1 MKTSDMRAKAR
12 AIFGPAIAEPMPKQP
27 NGAKALQQRANARP
41 IPTYKVGGVVKKPM
55 PAASAASGN
64 RMAKQEADEMR
75 FMDMMDKKKKS
86 AMPSPAASAASGNR
100 MAREEGAEM
109 RKMKMAKGGKAGKYA
124 DGGAPA
130 AQPMGQVTAAY
141 GANLR
146 DQVKAGTMTNA
157 QAQAAQ
163 NAFVKE
169 QMAARTAA
177 DAKASMAKPMGQ
189 VTADFG
195 AGLRNQINTGKMTT
209 AQAQATQNNFVRD
222 QMAMRTAADAKATA
236 AQPMGQVTAAYGA
249 NLRDQIKAGKMTVA
263 QAQAAQNAFVKQQM
277 AARAQPIKRAK
288 GGKAGKYADGGM
300 AEELLV
306 EGRRPQTIDFDMNRM
321 QGTTGSRMGPPPP
334 SSGGG
339 GGRGAA
345 PMMEEPAPPP
355 RSGIRL
361 GTTNRFTGATAD
373 VGKGR
378 ATFGIGPSV
387 GGSRRVGIG
396 YLRPFKDGGKVQTSS
411 DTARKLASEMGG
423 MKKGGKVKPVE
434 LDMKMLEEASRPRAS
449 LPNLESKVAEARNLN
464 TVRAKETS
472 DATKKQSFKEAF
484 AEARRDQGANGV
496 FTWRGNHYNTKM
508 AGETSKAAPAPT
520 RAAAPAAAPASR
532 PAAAP
537 ASRPAAP
544 AAAAPA
550 SRPAA
555 TPPAAP
561 TNKSGNASTSM
572 SSVIRNLDSGFDL
585 DALAKK
591 KMAESKDSF
600 FSSPMNIEQAREAV
614 RAEAEMQRR
623 RSANRAQVEKSKAS
637 LAAGR
642 KANPDLVSRFVD
654 MTMNP
659 GYKKGGKVK
668 EPKPKNGLAVM
679 IAIGKPMKPAKKM
692 NGGPMAERSTDME
705 SSKVTRNMAM
715 GGDPMG
721 YAAGGAGKT
730 RKGQAPIKKAQGG
743 AAKVRKGMMTPE
755 GDIIN
760 VMNKMRGK

>member
-1 MKTSDMRAKAR
+1 MKNTDLRAKAR

-124 DGGAPA
+124 DGG
-130 AQPMGQVTAAY
+130 
-141 GANLR
+141 
-146 DQVKAGTMTNA
+146 
-157 QAQAAQ
+157 
-163 NAFVKE
+163 
-169 QMAARTAA
+169 
-177 DAKASMAKPMGQ
+177 
-189 VTADFG
+189 
-195 AGLRNQINTGKMTT
+195 
-209 AQAQATQNNFVRD
+209 
-222 QMAMRTAADAKATA
+222 
-236 AQPMGQVTAAYGA
+236 
-249 NLRDQIKAGKMTVA
+249 
-263 QAQAAQNAFVKQQM
+263 
-277 AARAQPIKRAK
+277 
-288 GGKAGKYADGGM
+288 M
-300 AEELLV
+300 AEEIIV
-306 EGRRPQTIDFDMNRM
+306 QGRRPQTIDVDLNRM
-321 QGTTGSRMGPPPP
+321 QGTTGGRMGPPAP

-361 GTTNRFTGATAD
+361 GTTNRYTGLTAP
-373 VGKGR
+373 VGTGR
-378 ATFGIGPSV
+378 VTFGIGDKV
-387 GGSRRVGIG
+387 GDSRRVGLG
-396 YLRPFKDGGKVQTSS
+396 YLQPFKKGGKVQTSS
-411 DTARKLASEMGG
+411 DTARKLATEMGG
-423 MKKGGKVKPVE
+423 MKKGGKVKQVDI
-434 LDMKMLEEASRPRAS
+434 DMKMLEEASRPRAS

-496 FTWRGNHYNTKM
+496 FTWRGNTYNTKM
-508 AGETSKAAPAPT
+508 AGETSKAAPA
-520 RAAAPAAAPASR
+520 RAAAPAPTR
-532 PAAAP
+532 
-537 ASRPAAP
+537 
-544 AAAAPA
+544 
-550 SRPAA
+550 A
-555 TPPAAP
+555 TPPAAVTPPARAATP
-561 TNKSGNASTSM
+561 TPTPTPTPPAATANKSSNAGSSM
-572 SSVIRNLDSGFDL
+572 SSVARNLDTRSSM
-585 DALAKK
+585 DAGALEARAKK
-591 KMAESKDSF
+591 IMAESGGSL
-600 FSSPMNIEQAREAV
+600 FSSPKNIQQAREIA
-614 RAEAEMQRR
+614 RAEDEDRR
-623 RSANRAQVEKSKAS
+623 NMSRYRGEQERKKKS
-637 LAAGR
+637 LDAGR

-705 SSKVTRNMAM
+705 SSKVTREMAM
-715 GGDPMG
+715 GGAPMG